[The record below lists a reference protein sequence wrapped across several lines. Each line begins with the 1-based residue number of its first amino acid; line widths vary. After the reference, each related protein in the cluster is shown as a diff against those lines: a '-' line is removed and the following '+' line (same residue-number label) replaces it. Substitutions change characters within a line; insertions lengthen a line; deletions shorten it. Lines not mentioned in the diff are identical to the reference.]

1 MAPRPATDI
10 DALRANLLE
19 HARAVIE
26 RDGVEGLTMRALA
39 AEAGTA
45 VGLSYK
51 AFSSRDELLWELT
64 WASMVELTQQ
74 LDDWVTR
81 PGGALAD
88 RLMEFSDLHFAS
100 IAPVLVDHITRGPR
114 REELFRAA
122 ADAGLTRSWAALM
135 TEFLRTRQ
143 RAGDVRDDVD
153 IEAFGFILTAAM
165 HHVLVTE
172 KPFITTDRPTLAR
185 HIAGVA
191 TQITAGTAHRAKR
204 ARAPAGFGSV

>member
-1 MAPRPATDI
+1 MSPRPATDV
-10 DALRANLLE
+10 DALRNDLLE

-26 RDGVEGLTMRALA
+26 RDGVGGLTMRALA

-51 AFSSRDELLWELT
+51 AFASRDELLWVLT
-64 WASMVELTQQ
+64 WASIVELTEQ

-100 IAPVLVDHITRGPR
+100 MAPVLVDHVTRGPR

-135 TEFLRTRQ
+135 TEFLQTR
-143 RAGDVRDDVD
+143 RRSGDVRDDVD
-153 IEAFGFILTAAM
+153 VEAFGFIITAAM

-172 KPFITTDRPTLAR
+172 KPFSTPDRSTLAR
-185 HIAGVA
+185 YVAGVA
-191 TQITAGTAHRAKR
+191 AQITASTGRHST
-204 ARAPAGFGSV
+204 

>member
-1 MAPRPATDI
+1 MSPRPATDV
-10 DALRANLLE
+10 DALRNDLLR

-64 WASMVELTQQ
+64 WVSMVELTQQ
-74 LDDWVTR
+74 LDDWVAR

-100 IAPVLVDHITRGPR
+100 LAPVLVDHITRGPR
-114 REELFRAA
+114 GQELFRAA
-122 ADAGLTRSWAALM
+122 ADARLTRSWAALM
-135 TEFLRTRQ
+135 TKFLQTRQ
-143 RAGDVRDDVD
+143 RAGDVREDVD
-153 IEAFGFILTAAM
+153 VEAFGFVITAAM
-165 HHVLVTE
+165 HHVLVSE
-172 KPFITTDRPTLAR
+172 KPFTTPDRPTLAR
-185 HIAGVA
+185 YIAGVA
-191 TQITAGTAHRAKR
+191 AQITTGTGHH
-204 ARAPAGFGSV
+204 AR